1 MEESNTRTEGRMRL
15 FDRKNIWIALSISLV
30 ICLFVTGLSFAAET
44 TAKDAPELKALKYRS
59 IGPAWGGRV
68 SRAAGVPGNPNVYY
82 FGAAASGVWKSIDGG
97 NTWNPIF
104 DDQPISSIGSLAIAS
119 SDPNVIY
126 VGAGEANI
134 RGNVAAG
141 NGIYKSVDGGKTWS
155 HVWKQEGQIGTMIVH
170 PTNADIAYAAV
181 LGHAFGPNPERGVYR
196 TKDGGKTW
204 QQVLKKDQDTGA
216 SDVAFDPSNPSI
228 VFAGLWQA
236 RRYPW
241 GMTSGGPGS
250 GMYVSRDGGD
260 SWKQLTGNGLPEPI
274 WGKVG
279 IAVAPSDGR
288 RVYALIEAEQGGLF
302 RSDDG
307 GDNWTRVS
315 ANRLL
320 RQRAWYYTV
329 LTVHPTNPNEVW
341 VPQVPML
348 KSIDGGATFSAVDGF
363 HHGDHHDFWID
374 PKDPKRMIAAND
386 GGVDIST
393 DGGKTWS
400 WPALPIAQ
408 FYHVGADNRVPFH
421 VAGGIQDIGTAQ
433 GPSRT
438 ASSSGIRTS
447 DWYGVGGGEAGWAV
461 SDWSDPNIVYA
472 GEYGGI
478 ITRYDHRTRQ
488 ARHIGINPDM
498 PIGHEPKDMR
508 YRFQWTA
515 PITVS
520 PHDAKVVYHGG
531 NILFRTNDGGQ
542 TWKPISPDLTRN
554 DPSKLGWSGGPI
566 TGDNTGAETYSTIFT
581 ISESPLQKD
590 LIWAGSDDGLV
601 HVTTDGGKNWKNVTK
616 GMSGIPEWGTVKI
629 IETSHFD
636 ANTAYVVVDAH
647 RLDNTKPYLY
657 KTTNLGDSWQRLDSS
672 LPQDIYL
679 HCVRE
684 DPKVKDLLYLGTE
697 RGVSYSRDGGKNWQR
712 LKLNLPTVAVHDLA
726 VKDSSLAV
734 GTLGR
739 SIWIFD
745 HLTVLREMSDDIKK
759 ADAHLFS
766 VPDAIRWRYTG
777 EFPDKWTG
785 ENPPRGAVFYYW
797 LKEEQKNDITVDV
810 LDSSNKVIATLSSVP
825 KPILGL
831 SEDPKAEEEQAKKS
845 ALPKKA
851 GVQVAYWDLTYD
863 APEMV
868 ARSQMFGG
876 AASGPMVLPGTY
888 TLRLNVEG
896 KTYTSPVKV
905 IPDPRVKVSE
915 QELKEQLDLAM
926 SLRNDVTEISKQIKK
941 LQSVRKQI
949 RNRTEVLKGN
959 SKAAQLIQDSE
970 AFDKK
975 ADVLESK
982 LHNAKAE
989 VGYDV
994 FSLRGGVQLYGRLVQ
1009 LYSTVADGDGAPTQG
1024 MRESYE
1030 FVKKDWKAREAELN
1044 QLLGSDLKTLNDAAR
1059 AVDAPTIYVQ

>member
-1 MEESNTRTEGRMRL
+1 
-15 FDRKNIWIALSISLV
+15 
-30 ICLFVTGLSFAAET
+30 
-44 TAKDAPELKALKYRS
+44 
-59 IGPAWGGRV
+59 
-68 SRAAGVPGNPNVYY
+68 
-82 FGAAASGVWKSIDGG
+82 
-97 NTWNPIF
+97 
-104 DDQPISSIGSLAIAS
+104 
-119 SDPNVIY
+119 
-126 VGAGEANI
+126 
-134 RGNVAAG
+134 
-141 NGIYKSVDGGKTWS
+141 
-155 HVWKQEGQIGTMIVH
+155 
-170 PTNADIAYAAV
+170 
-181 LGHAFGPNPERGVYR
+181 
-196 TKDGGKTW
+196 
-204 QQVLKKDQDTGA
+204 
-216 SDVAFDPSNPSI
+216 
-228 VFAGLWQA
+228 
-236 RRYPW
+236 
-241 GMTSGGPGS
+241 
-250 GMYVSRDGGD
+250 
-260 SWKQLTGNGLPEPI
+260 
-274 WGKVG
+274 
-279 IAVAPSDGR
+279 
-288 RVYALIEAEQGGLF
+288 
-302 RSDDG
+302 
-307 GDNWTRVS
+307 
-315 ANRLL
+315 
-320 RQRAWYYTV
+320 
-329 LTVHPTNPNEVW
+329 
-341 VPQVPML
+341 
-348 KSIDGGATFSAVDGF
+348 
-363 HHGDHHDFWID
+363 
-374 PKDPKRMIAAND
+374 
-386 GGVDIST
+386 
-393 DGGKTWS
+393 
-400 WPALPIAQ
+400 
-408 FYHVGADNRVPFH
+408 
-421 VAGGIQDIGTAQ
+421 
-433 GPSRT
+433 
-438 ASSSGIRTS
+438 
-447 DWYGVGGGEAGWAV
+447 
-461 SDWSDPNIVYA
+461 
-472 GEYGGI
+472 
-478 ITRYDHRTRQ
+478 
-488 ARHIGINPDM
+488 
-498 PIGHEPKDMR
+498 
-508 YRFQWTA
+508 
-515 PITVS
+515 
-520 PHDAKVVYHGG
+520 
-531 NILFRTNDGGQ
+531 
-542 TWKPISPDLTRN
+542 
-554 DPSKLGWSGGPI
+554 
-566 TGDNTGAETYSTIFT
+566 
-581 ISESPLQKD
+581 
-590 LIWAGSDDGLV
+590 
-601 HVTTDGGKNWKNVTK
+601 
-616 GMSGIPEWGTVKI
+616 
-629 IETSHFD
+629 
-636 ANTAYVVVDAH
+636 
-647 RLDNTKPYLY
+647 
-657 KTTNLGDSWQRLDSS
+657 
-672 LPQDIYL
+672 
-679 HCVRE
+679 VRE